1 MLGLLCDKLVSA
13 TLLVLNL
20 LAPAEV
26 HVDTDLPY
34 AAGSGH
40 RADVYHPNATGR
52 SPVLVFLYG
61 GGWRTGSKADVAY
74 VGAAFARRGF
84 VVVIPEYRHFPA
96 ASLSDILADNAAAVA
111 WTIAHAAEF
120 GGDARRVVVAGH
132 SSGAWAAA
140 MLGLDATWLKQAGSS
155 PEKLAGVVGLAG
167 PYATSA
173 LTDPQDKQVFL
184 GANSAMQPINH
195 TAGAHPALLLLTGAA
210 DEDVRPTGTVA
221 LADRLPPG
229 AGPQAMHI
237 YAGLGHGQIVRS
249 LSFPFSLQAPIAD
262 DIARFAMDA
271 HAGS

>member
-20 LAPAEV
+20 LAPVEV
-26 HVDTDLPY
+26 HVDADRAY

-40 RADVYHPNATGR
+40 QADIYRPATAGP

-84 VVVIPEYRHFPA
+84 VVVIPEYRHFPV

-111 WTIAHAAEF
+111 WTIAHASEF
-120 GGDARRVVVAGH
+120 GGDAHRVVVAGH

-140 MLGLDATWLKQAGSS
+140 MLGLDATWLKRAGSS
-155 PEKLAGVVGLAG
+155 PEDLAGIVGLAG

-173 LTDPQDKQVFL
+173 LTDPLDKQVFT
-184 GANSAMQPINH
+184 GADPAMQPINH
-195 TAGAHPALLLLTGAA
+195 AAGPHPALLLLTGSA
-210 DEDVRPTGTVA
+210 DEDVRPSGTVA
-221 LADRLPPG
+221 LADRLPAVG
-229 AGPQAMHI
+229 GPRQTHI
-237 YAGLGHGQIVRS
+237 YAGLSHGQIVRS
-249 LSFPFSLQAPIAD
+249 LSFPFSLEASTAD
-262 DIARFAMDA
+262 DVARFAREA
-271 HAGS
+271 HTGP